1 VSAAEGRGCRPA
13 QPTECFWIPAE
24 PYDERGWVPSLVSYG
39 IPGHSPLTGR
49 GEQAQ
54 PWFWGRTREQALEMA
69 EQENAKLGVTPE
81 RAAEIVASSL
91 RAQGGRA

>member
-24 PYDERGWVPSLVSYG
+24 PYDERGWVPS
-39 IPGHSPLTGR
+39 GR